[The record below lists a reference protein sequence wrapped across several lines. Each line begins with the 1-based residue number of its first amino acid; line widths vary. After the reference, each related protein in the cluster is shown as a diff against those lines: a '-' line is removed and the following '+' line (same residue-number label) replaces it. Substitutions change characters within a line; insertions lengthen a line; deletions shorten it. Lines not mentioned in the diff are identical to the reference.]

1 MSALASAVLYLLALD
16 GVASAML
23 AWGQAT
29 PLGLVGWAVALGV
42 ALGLGERA
50 GQEFAW
56 IDAKRRDKVGVF
68 LGAIHVSVV
77 VLGLMLAAGGPT
89 PKLLGFLTNLL
100 SGYALLVLLLVRLTP
115 HPRAVI
121 GHSLALIALACL
133 RGGPLAAWAASS
145 ALALTGLFV
154 GLDHHV
160 QLLGAHRVDDGPQAW
175 RAFWRTALLVLPVA
189 LGVGLTVQHIA
200 PGERMEPEEVV
211 VEEGYVPLDEKEE
224 YELDLRALRALVLT
238 GVFGAVAVYVLGRWM
253 VRSKRGEKKSI
264 ATPEP
269 LRGAVERI
277 RPEGRPSR
285 ALPDYRGRRGRVVR
299 AYLSLLR
306 GTERAGFPR
315 RPAETPDEFA
325 EALGEPREPLEGATE
340 AFVRA
345 RYGAGE
351 VSDEDVNR
359 AETGADAVLGHLSRQ
374 PRRRRV
380 VRDADAAESGSS

>member
-1 MSALASAVLYLLALD
+1 
-16 GVASAML
+16 
-23 AWGQAT
+23 
-29 PLGLVGWAVALGV
+29 
-42 ALGLGERA
+42 
-50 GQEFAW
+50 
-56 IDAKRRDKVGVF
+56 
-68 LGAIHVSVV
+68 
-77 VLGLMLAAGGPT
+77 
-89 PKLLGFLTNLL
+89 
-100 SGYALLVLLLVRLTP
+100 
-115 HPRAVI
+115 
-121 GHSLALIALACL
+121 
-133 RGGPLAAWAASS
+133 
-145 ALALTGLFV
+145 
-154 GLDHHV
+154 
-160 QLLGAHRVDDGPQAW
+160 
-175 RAFWRTALLVLPVA
+175 VLPVA

-200 PGERMEPEEVV
+200 PGELLEPEEVV

-224 YELDLRALRALVLT
+224 HELDLRALRALVLT